1 MAQLSIIGVIVLCFV
16 IGALCGRYRL
26 GSRQEVLRAFDSFS
40 SNSHRQ
46 CFDHKLRFT
55 FLAAK

>member
-1 MAQLSIIGVIVLCFV
+1 MPQPWIIAVIVLCFV
-16 IGALCGRYRL
+16 VGALLSRYRL

-46 CFDHKLRFT
+46 CFDHKLRFS
-55 FLAAK
+55 FPPVK